1 MLSEEPLRPQRSHSF
16 IARNTSARV
25 TRSQATM
32 YSFSRI
38 VMACISGSTI
48 GKPWPVR
55 PRFGARMLLWL
66 LAWVVL
72 RVDVREHPRADIVE
86 LNHCLFVH
94 GHEVRGARP

>member
-55 PRFGARMLLWL
+55 PASALACYFGFWRGSSFGSMYVSTHGPILLS
-66 LAWVVL
+66 
-72 RVDVREHPRADIVE
+72 
-86 LNHCLFVH
+86 
-94 GHEVRGARP
+94 